1 MDVVSTVIL
10 GVLISAI
17 GLILG
22 RITTGLRQEFAEFRK
37 EIQADLR
44 ATEERLDGR
53 IEAVQ
58 RTLDARIEAVQRTL
72 GGRIEA
78 VQRTLDGRIEGLG
91 RSVDGM
97 RSDLTQVALAV
108 GVRPRA
114 SNG

>member
-17 GLILG
+17 GLVLG
-22 RITTGLRQEFAEFRK
+22 RMTTGLRQEFAEFRK
-37 EIQADLR
+37 EMKADLR

-53 IEAVQ
+53 V
-58 RTLDARIEAVQRTL
+58 
-72 GGRIEA
+72 EA
-78 VQRTLDGRIEGLG
+78 VQRTLDGRIDGLG

-108 GVRPRA
+108 GVKLRA